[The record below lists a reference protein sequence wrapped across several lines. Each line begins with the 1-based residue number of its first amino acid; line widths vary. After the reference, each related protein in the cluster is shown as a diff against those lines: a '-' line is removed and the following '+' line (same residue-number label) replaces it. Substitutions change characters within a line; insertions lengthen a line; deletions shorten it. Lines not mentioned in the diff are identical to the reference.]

1 MLTCA
6 VLIPFKHCIFQAIV
20 SGPQLTLFSVRTG
33 EALQTISD
41 AHAGSRCTSVDFDA
55 EGKYVVTTAT
65 EKQVVVWHNT
75 AGRKE
80 AVYHLQKELINAS
93 NGAAK
98 ERIQTQLDEAK
109 AAIAAATSY

>member
-41 AHAGSRCTSVDFDA
+41 AHVGSRCTSVDFDA